1 MSKESRLAAKKRSKQ
16 AKMKRLRNKIL
27 ICIGIILIPVI
38 IALIS
43 LKVID
48 NNIKSKQSP
57 DRYLKSDGTIDAK
70 AAKNYVKVAD
80 YKNIS
85 VNREEYI
92 PTESELKS
100 AVDNVLKG
108 YTETVTADGTAIS
121 KTSTVNLT
129 YTVSVDGAEVTDY
142 AQTNGSYTLGNGTRF
157 GTEFDDKI
165 SALKVGDS
173 INFDISFNSDYS
185 NATFAGKTAT
195 FKGKVD
201 SVDVVPELTDS
212 FVAEKL
218 TEYMGDSEYPKTA
231 EGLKSFVANNLYENK
246 LRTFVSS
253 WIPENTE
260 KTAFFY
266 PYFYLRNKYYYI
278 DDYYDKLESQYKSY
292 GVDMNKY
299 DIMGA
304 SGKGEY
310 KKKLKKLA
318 RSEVKRD
325 LAFQAI
331 FEDAGLP
338 AITEEELKAHATEE
352 GYTDFDSFVKAHGGS
367 NAAAQALLQEKVL
380 DHVFS
385 LVKAEGD
392 ASRMWKDDPAT
403 PESADAQ

>member
-157 GTEFDDKI
+157 GTEFDDRI

-392 ASRMWKDDPAT
+392 ASKMWKDDPAT

>member
-142 AQTNGSYTLGNGTRF
+142 AQTNGAYTLGNGTRF

-352 GYTDFDSFVKAHGGS
+352 GYTDFDSFVKANGGS

-392 ASRMWKDDPAT
+392 ASKMWKDDPAT

>member
-142 AQTNGSYTLGNGTRF
+142 AQTNGAYTLGNGTRF
-157 GTEFDDKI
+157 GTEFDDRI

-392 ASRMWKDDPAT
+392 ASKMWKDDPAT

>member
-129 YTVSVDGAEVTDY
+129 YTVSVDGAEVT
-142 AQTNGSYTLGNGTRF
+142 AT
-157 GTEFDDKI
+157 
-165 SALKVGDS
+165 GD
-173 INFDISFNSDYS
+173 
-185 NATFAGKTAT
+185 
-195 FKGKVD
+195 
-201 SVDVVPELTDS
+201 
-212 FVAEKL
+212 
-218 TEYMGDSEYPKTA
+218 
-231 EGLKSFVANNLYENK
+231 
-246 LRTFVSS
+246 
-253 WIPENTE
+253 
-260 KTAFFY
+260 
-266 PYFYLRNKYYYI
+266 
-278 DDYYDKLESQYKSY
+278 
-292 GVDMNKY
+292 
-299 DIMGA
+299 
-304 SGKGEY
+304 
-310 KKKLKKLA
+310 
-318 RSEVKRD
+318 
-325 LAFQAI
+325 
-331 FEDAGLP
+331 
-338 AITEEELKAHATEE
+338 
-352 GYTDFDSFVKAHGGS
+352 
-367 NAAAQALLQEKVL
+367 
-380 DHVFS
+380 
-385 LVKAEGD
+385 
-392 ASRMWKDDPAT
+392 
-403 PESADAQ
+403 